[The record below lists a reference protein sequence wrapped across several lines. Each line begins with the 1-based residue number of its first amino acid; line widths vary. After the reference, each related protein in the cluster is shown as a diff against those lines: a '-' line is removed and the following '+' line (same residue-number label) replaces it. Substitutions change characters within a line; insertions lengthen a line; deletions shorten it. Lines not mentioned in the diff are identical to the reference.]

1 MAYEATK
8 TAIES
13 DLPLTEKMTLI
24 VLAYYLNSISKE
36 CYPSY
41 KSIAKLGSL
50 GVSTVMA
57 AVASLKKKGLVS
69 IDQRFTASGDRTSNQ
84 FHLIGLSKGKLQ
96 DTDNVIQVV
105 DEGVIQVADPNKELL
120 INKEIH
126 RQADSDE
133 PEMYDGE
140 DFDEQETTEEPKASA
155 EKENIPYTEIV
166 KAYHTNLPQLPRKL
180 IITPQ
185 IKAAIKARWK
195 QNRHHRNIE
204 FWTQYFIDVNLFEF
218 YAKPV
223 PGQWKCTFD
232 FLVTPKGF
240 NQMIERI
247 DDHLRRS
254 Q

>member
-1 MAYEATK
+1 MSFDATK
-8 TAIES
+8 SAIES
-13 DLPLTEKMTLI
+13 ELPLTEKMTLI
-24 VLAYYLNSISKE
+24 VLAYFLNSETKE
-36 CYPSY
+36 CFPSY
-41 KSIAKLGSL
+41 KTLAKLSSL

-69 IDQRFTASGDRTSNQ
+69 IEERVTEFGDRTSNQ
-84 FHLIGLSKGKLQ
+84 FNLIGLSKKKLQ
-96 DTDNVIQVV
+96 VTGGVIQVV
-105 DEGVIQVADPNKELL
+105 DQGVIQVVDPNKELL
-120 INKEIH
+120 FNKEIH

-140 DFDEQETTEEPKASA
+140 DFDEQDATEEPKASA
-155 EKENIPYTEIV
+155 VKDEIPYAQIV
-166 KAYHTNLPQLPRKL
+166 EAYHKHLPQLPRKL
-180 IITPQ
+180 KLTPP
-185 IKAAIKARWK
+185 IKSAIKSRWK
-195 QNRHHRNIE
+195 ENKHHRNVD
-204 FWTQYFIDVNLFEF
+204 FWTQYFTDVNIFDF